1 MLKTNK
7 AASIC
12 SHHEMGGKLWMGDDL
27 GTGQVIQRDSIFVS
41 EAGRWVIDVLANGCF
56 DDEVAGD
63 RLRLRDRSG
72 SSQKDVG
79 LRVGAVSHG

>member
-1 MLKTNK
+1 MRAEIVLLDNVGD
-7 AASIC
+7 
-12 SHHEMGGKLWMGDDL
+12 GGIVDGVGDDL